1 MKKLLTAIIASFFIG
16 SFALAE
22 TSIGIK
28 ISAASMDASGSH
40 TTNSSSGGSGGD
52 AVNASGEGDF
62 NMGSFF
68 IEKNTGLDFNGV
80 GITLGLDVIPFTAEV
95 DKLGGGDGF
104 DATVDVEDVY
114 TVYVQPTFSSGDG
127 ISVFARL
134 GYTQGDVNITNISR
148 QATEAGTASTDGD
161 QSKSLDGIMY
171 GLGVTKDIDGLIDFV
186 RLEGTITEFDEIQH
200 TNSNGKVLKADAELR
215 LITLSIGKTF

>member
-1 MKKLLTAIIASFFIG
+1 MKKLLTAIIASLFIG

-22 TSIGIK
+22 TSIGVK
-28 ISAASMDASGSH
+28 ISAATMDASGSH

-52 AVNASGEGDF
+52 AVNVAGEGHF

-127 ISVFARL
+127 VSVFARL
-134 GYTQGDVNITNISR
+134 GYTQGDVNITNVSR
-148 QATEAGTASTDGD
+148 QATSAGTASTDGD
-161 QSKSLDGIMY
+161 QSKSLEGIMY